1 LVNSIVSHRIPSTA
15 VKFRVDEKA
24 SCTTGK
30 EKSRAV
36 VDTTTKAPTKIARDR
51 EDDNPSW
58 RYLINILHGH
68 S

>member
-1 LVNSIVSHRIPSTA
+1 MSIDFDASNVTA
-15 VKFRVDEKA
+15 
-24 SCTTGK
+24 CTTGK